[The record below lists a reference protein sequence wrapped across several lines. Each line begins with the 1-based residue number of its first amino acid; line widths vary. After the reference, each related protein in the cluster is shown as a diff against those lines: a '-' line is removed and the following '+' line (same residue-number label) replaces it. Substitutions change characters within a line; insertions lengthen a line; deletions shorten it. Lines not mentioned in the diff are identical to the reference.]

1 MHLKNFQHKA
11 SGYRLTQVF
20 LSLTIP
26 QCKVPQIHT
35 FLDCFRCSLLTRIFS
50 GAFGLVCS
58 QLDMVALN
66 SSWPNLTVLLPSISS
81 VGGYTTLSQ

>member
-35 FLDCFRCSLLTRIFS
+35 FLGCFRCSLLTRIFS
-50 GAFGLVCS
+50 RAFGLVCS
-58 QLDMVALN
+58 QLDMAALN
-66 SSWPNLTVLLPSISS
+66 LTNLTVLLPSISS